1 LIRDSEGQKM
11 SKSKGNV
18 LDPIDLIDGIDL
30 DKLIDKRTYGLM
42 NPTQKESI
50 AKRTKKEFP
59 DGILAYGTDALRFT
73 FASLASPGRDI
84 KFDLNRCEGYRNF
97 CNKIWN
103 ASRFVLMNCPDDD
116 NGFEQC
122 TDGFMNFSQA
132 DRWITSIF
140 QNTLRNIESNFE
152 NYRFDLAAQ
161 EMYQFIW
168 DEYCDWYLE
177 VAKVQLNNSNSQA
190 TIRGTKR
197 TLLGIL
203 EKILKMIH
211 PVMPFI
217 SEEIWQ
223 IISHKT
229 GTHSET
235 IMLQSYPLSR
245 EKKIDKDAEAWMQTL
260 KHMVEE
266 CRKLRGEMNISPA
279 EKVPLVIIG
288 NPETIQ
294 AYQDYLLQLAKLESI
309 SVIDKFEKIDA
320 PVAIVGEYKLM
331 LKVEIDVAAEKQR
344 LQKEIDKLTEEL
356 KKADGKLAN
365 QSFIEKAPESVIAQ
379 EKERQKKFSD
389 DLQKFKEQLS
399 RLDS

>member
-1 LIRDSEGQKM
+1 
-11 SKSKGNV
+11 
-18 LDPIDLIDGIDL
+18 
-30 DKLIDKRTYGLM
+30 
-42 NPTQKESI
+42 
-50 AKRTKKEFP
+50 
-59 DGILAYGTDALRFT
+59 
-73 FASLASPGRDI
+73 
-84 KFDLNRCEGYRNF
+84 
-97 CNKIWN
+97 
-103 ASRFVLMNCPDDD
+103 
-116 NGFEQC
+116 
-122 TDGFMNFSQA
+122 
-132 DRWITSIF
+132 
-140 QNTLRNIESNFE
+140 
-152 NYRFDLAAQ
+152 
-161 EMYQFIW
+161 
-168 DEYCDWYLE
+168 
-177 VAKVQLNNSNSQA
+177 
-190 TIRGTKR
+190 
-197 TLLGIL
+197 
-203 EKILKMIH
+203 
-211 PVMPFI
+211 
-217 SEEIWQ
+217 
-223 IISHKT
+223 
-229 GTHSET
+229 
-235 IMLQSYPLSR
+235 
-245 EKKIDKDAEAWMQTL
+245 MQTL

-344 LQKEIDKLTEEL
+344 LQKEIDKLTVEL